1 MLVKELIELLL
12 KSRQD
17 DIVLADIGQEENA
30 SVKDVLIGNG
40 TIRGFTYLKIEQYT
54 ED

>member
-17 DIVLADIGQEENA
+17 DIVLADIG
-30 SVKDVLIGNG
+30 KKKMRL
-40 TIRGFTYLKIEQYT
+40 LKMC
-54 ED
+54 